1 MNRQR
6 WINFHRK
13 YYKCD
18 LLGQKEAEVA
28 NDRTAEIRQNTNQV
42 SNSQFILHISINKII
57 IYMKNILIKQYFI
70 YFIRKVISL
79 CD

>member
-42 SNSQFILHISINKII
+42 SNSQFLLHVSINKII
-57 IYMKNILIKQYFI
+57 IYMKNILIKQY
-70 YFIRKVISL
+70 L
-79 CD
+79 